1 MNSYKRRTY
10 RRKRHWK
17 MGGSLGLAIVVA
29 TVLYLGQVNVI
40 ATSGMVMRSRALELE
55 RYLTHNRELEIAARD
70 LETLPNLAAVGERLR
85 FVPTDH
91 VEYAAVD
98 ELKAVAWR

>member
-10 RRKRHWK
+10 RRQRHWK
-17 MGGSLGLAIVVA
+17 MGGSLGLAIIVA

-40 ATSGMVMRSRALELE
+40 ATSGMVKRARAFELE
-55 RYLTHNRELEIAARD
+55 RLITHNRELEIAARD

-85 FVPTDH
+85 FVSTNH
-91 VEYAAVD
+91 VEYAAV
-98 ELKAVAWR
+98 EEMKAVARR